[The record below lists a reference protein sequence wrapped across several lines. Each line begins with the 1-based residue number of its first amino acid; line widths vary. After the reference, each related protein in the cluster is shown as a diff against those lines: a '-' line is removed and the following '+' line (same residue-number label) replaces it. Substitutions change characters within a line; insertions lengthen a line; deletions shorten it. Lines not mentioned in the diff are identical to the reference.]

1 MRTDLMRCKGNGS
14 VAFEGAVLSPV
25 VESEVPVA
33 VGELQDQCRSGS
45 DGGKVGTF
53 LRERR

>member
-1 MRTDLMRCKGNGS
+1 MRCKGNGS